1 MLSIICPTRNESG
14 NIKLLIK
21 KIEETIDFDHEII
34 FVDDNSNDGTVEL
47 IKQTALENR
56 RIKII
61 SRFKEKNLSSAVALG
76 ISSALFKYAI
86 VIDADLQHDIS
97 NIKRMYDEAY
107 NSELDLVI
115 SSRFLENNNLGYS
128 KKREYL
134 SRVGNNFIN
143 KLTNHPL
150 TDPLS
155 GCFLINVEFFEKNKH
170 RLILKGYKI
179 LFDILSSYDLKD
191 TKLKEIPI
199 NFYDRN
205 SGESK
210 LSNKVI
216 YEFILSY
223 LIRIIEK
230 IFPLNFIKFGL
241 VGLIGVLFHLIILNF
256 FIGYQNFSFGISQYL
271 AALMTMTLNFYLN
284 NIFTFKDNKLVKLG
298 FYRGLVKF
306 IIFCSLGAFISAAIG
321 DYVFSSTGYVNLAA
335 LIGIIF
341 GSITNYVLNYRFTW
355 NFQK

>member
-1 MLSIICPTRNESG
+1 MLSIICPTRNEVG
-14 NIKLLIK
+14 NINLFIK

-34 FVDDNSNDGTVEL
+34 FVDDNSTDGTVDL
-47 IKQTALENR
+47 IKQIALVNR

-76 ISSALFKYAI
+76 ISSALFKYAV
-86 VIDADLQHDIS
+86 VIDAHLQHDIS
-97 NIKRMYDEAY
+97 NIRRMYDEAY
-107 NSELDLVI
+107 HSELDLVI
-115 SSRFLENNNLGYS
+115 SSRFIENTNLGYS

-134 SRVGNNFIN
+134 TRVGNNFIN
-143 KLTNHPL
+143 KLTTHPL

-179 LFDILSSYDLKD
+179 LFDIISSYNLKD
-191 TKLKEIPI
+191 IKLKEIPI
-199 NFYDRN
+199 KFYDRN

-223 LIRIIEK
+223 VIRIIEK
-230 IFPLNFIKFGL
+230 IMPLSFIKFGL
-241 VGLIGVLFHLIILNF
+241 VGLFGVLFHLIILNF
-256 FIGYQNFSFGISQYL
+256 FISYKNLSFGLSQYL
-271 AALMTMTLNFYLN
+271 AALMTMSLNYYLN
-284 NIFTFKDNKLVKLG
+284 NIFTFKEKKLVKLD
-298 FYRGLVKF
+298 FLWGLIKF
-306 IIFCSLGAFISAAIG
+306 NIFCSFGALISAAIG
-321 DYVFSSTGYVNLAA
+321 NFAYISTGYVNFAA
-335 LIGIIF
+335 FIGIIF
-341 GSITNYVLNYRFTW
+341 GSITNYVLNNRFTW